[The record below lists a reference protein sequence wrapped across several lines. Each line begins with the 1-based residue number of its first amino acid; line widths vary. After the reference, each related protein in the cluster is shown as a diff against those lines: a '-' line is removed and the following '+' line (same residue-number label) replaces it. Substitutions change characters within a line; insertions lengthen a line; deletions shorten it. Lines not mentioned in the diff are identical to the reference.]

1 MRKNKIDFFQ
11 PGGKKFLNGDKPD
24 QDTFEDLTD
33 STTFPTELTDRAKVS
48 ESGLTKTTT
57 DLKVNTGD
65 DTDQSGISPLGFPVI
80 VKPSQ
85 LWRLST
91 SDPQVVLTAVT
102 RVPGS
107 PVDSEDGSLIED
119 IEISLNVTPPVAA
132 VTGADNGLTLLGNNV
147 ELGGTMT
154 HNTTITGSAVKF
166 WFLLIENL
174 FEFSVKDVDQ
184 IELVGDVFAKIAG
197 SNYVRIETTPT
208 TGEIQILTPLLATSN
223 PGYVLTLLDIATGE
237 CEWQAIPG
245 GGGPAANIY
254 NTDDLLTGNRQL
266 GGSGFNLTLD
276 NVLTF
281 ATTGTSNIDLTS
293 IVTASLVS
301 PTVTIDGSS
310 QLFIKTPL
318 VGSGTPPS
326 IGDVLTL
333 SNAVTGECEWIV
345 TPAGADT
352 NIYNVDGDL
361 DADRTLRGLSLWF
374 LKLIDLTAFEV
385 NSQTLAL
392 TQSGS
397 VSIDAPTI
405 NIASTTLTSIEGQGA
420 VQIKTPL
427 FFVGTPPLVGDIL
440 TLTNATTGECEWQA
454 PAIAPPSPRYVQTF
468 APADWV
474 TPSVTHPGSGFD
486 ITITAATH
494 GRGPN
499 PIVQVQIDPEPYNP
513 LNTIQAVIGTD
524 QNGAA
529 GPFTVFSAV
538 TVDSVTGDVLITN
551 YSTYGAVYGKVII
564 M

>member
-1 MRKNKIDFFQ
+1 MRKNKNDFFV

-33 STTFPTELTDRAKVS
+33 SVTFPTELTDRAKVS

-102 RVPGS
+102 RVPGA

-132 VTGADNGLTLLGNNV
+132 VTGADNGLTLVSNNV
-147 ELGGTMT
+147 ELGGTLT
-154 HNTTITGSAVKF
+154 KNTTILGASFDLTLSGLNITQISSDTLFFTGATFSALEGPARVRIATALTTG
-166 WFLLIENL
+166 LLEI
-174 FEFSVKDVDQ
+174 STP
-184 IELVGDVFAKIAG
+184 LVGVA
-197 SNYVRIETTPT
+197 SV
-208 TGEIQILTPLLATSN
+208 
-223 PGYVLTLLDIATGE
+223 GYVLTLLNTTTGA

-374 LKLIDLTAFEV
+374 LKFVDLTAFEV

-405 NIASTTLTSIEGQGA
+405 NIASTTLTAIEGQGG

-524 QNGAA
+524 QNGAV